1 MSKIVIKTGST
12 SNTPSLNGRS
22 KTRSESVEEIE
33 IEPTHAY
40 NTTNDE
46 YNPPLNKEE
55 QRIRD
60 SKARY
65 EEDVK
70 KHQVIEVKPS
80 RLEDDWQIAY
90 VWSFII
96 KFNLRNHIPKLESL
110 QDFEGC
116 LKEPVAN
123 RPDDIFES
131 ILICFLTNLKNL
143 KYGNKNLTPE
153 NIQQQLSNYIN
164 DQLTNTSEWTVWDR
178 GWPINEEDRGSC
190 CTSDPHRSELGR
202 LRYYGEPSNA
212 RASKNP
218 ISQVEQKGG
227 GLFEMDWWERAKL
240 LRQLVD
246 WQLTHSESI
255 RNIIH
260 REFPAKANDSRGKK
274 PQIENEGRDSII
286 VKELGLTRDRARI
299 WSFDD
304 SWRLYKSG
312 NPYKRP
318 CQLSSITTDRESY
331 ERLIE
336 EMESF
341 SKSVPE
347 LPAGKGSAAKG
358 SKAALESKK
367 SAQAKKNEGDLT
379 EKLKERVESVEKE
392 ESRIQRARRKI
403 AQAIEMQQQAEM
415 RSTRTRRQSKKVDYV
430 YDDHSDFDFDS
441 GPSRK
446 RRHIS
451 PEFQGLDDKGRPI
464 IPGERRSARQL
475 ALDVKQ
481 QQTENQEPV
490 VEDGSVQGQ
499 EENSEEGL
507 SVEMSRSAGMTH
519 SSTDSGFTANGTGMD
534 VDDLDTPNANEHG
547 NGDGSEEIKKKRKK
561 GMKGYAWVEEFV
573 PYGKA

>member
-1 MSKIVIKTGST
+1 MSKIIIKAGST
-12 SNTPSLNGRS
+12 FNTPSLNGRS

-33 IEPTHAY
+33 IESTHAY
-40 NTTNDE
+40 DRTNDE
-46 YNPPLNKEE
+46 YSPPLNKEE

-70 KHQVIEVKPS
+70 KHQVVEVKPS

-116 LKEPVAN
+116 LKAPVAN

-153 NIQQQLSNYIN
+153 NVQQQTSNHIN

-227 GLFEMDWWERAKL
+227 GLFEIDWWERAKL

-274 PQIENEGRDSII
+274 PHIENEGRDSII

-318 CQLSSITTDRESY
+318 CQLSSITTDRGSY

-347 LPAGKGSAAKG
+347 TPAGKGSSAKG
-358 SKAALESKK
+358 SKAPLESKRL
-367 SAQAKKNEGDLT
+367 AQAKKNEGDLA
-379 EKLKERVESVEKE
+379 ERLKERIESVEKE

-403 AQAIEMQQQAEM
+403 AQALEMQQQAEM

-430 YDDHSDFDFDS
+430 YDDHSDFDSDS

-464 IPGERRSARQL
+464 IPGERRLARQL

-481 QQTENQEPV
+481 QQPENQQPV

-499 EENSEEGL
+499 EENSEEG
-507 SVEMSRSAGMTH
+507 SSIEMSRSAGMTR
-519 SSTDSGFTANGTGMD
+519 SSTDSAYTANGTGMD
-534 VDDLDTPNANEHG
+534 VDESDTPNENGHVD
-547 NGDGSEEIKKKRKK
+547 GDGSGEIKKKRKK
-561 GMKGYAWVEEFV
+561 GMKGYVWVEEFV